1 MADVETSWILEYLKK
16 EDLMLS
22 GEDVSNWYGQIAT
35 SFILKREHNRQ
46 WKRGEIFWP
55 EDEMLLW
62 IRFYIPEDTLVSK
75 CNVQHV
81 HKDVVFQYRDNP
93 SYSNVWEA
101 SDEEDVHQFHTK
113 AEFEAIVRKFKQCCR
128 AASS

>member
-55 EDEMLLW
+55 EDEICLL
-62 IRFYIPEDTLVSK
+62 YT
-75 CNVQHV
+75 
-81 HKDVVFQYRDNP
+81 
-93 SYSNVWEA
+93 
-101 SDEEDVHQFHTK
+101 SD
-113 AEFEAIVRKFKQCCR
+113 
-128 AASS
+128 AADE